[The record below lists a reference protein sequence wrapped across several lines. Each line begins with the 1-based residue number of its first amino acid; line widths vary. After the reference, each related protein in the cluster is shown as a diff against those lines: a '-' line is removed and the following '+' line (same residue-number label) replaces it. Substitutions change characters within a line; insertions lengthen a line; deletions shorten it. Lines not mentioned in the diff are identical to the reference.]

1 MPLWDEIDEEGSTWF
16 QNDRRATPAGSASP
30 ARRRRCAALP
40 AAQSRGAGSSHSRLV
55 PAQGCGDLA
64 EEEQGAMVGRADQGE
79 VAQAL
84 HQGARAAP
92 VRARKRRRRSLR
104 QSRREWRPT
113 AAPAPA
119 PQVDFAK
126 WCDEDDKEYTGE
138 DSFPGGG

>member
-1 MPLWDEIDEEGSTWF
+1 MVSERQARHAGRLCLS
-16 QNDRRATPAGSASP
+16 RAASP
-30 ARRRRCAALP
+30 LRCTP
-40 AAQSRGAGSSHSRLV
+40 SRQSRGAGSSHSRLV

-64 EEEQGAMVGRADQGE
+64 EEEQGGMVGRADQGE

-92 VRARKRRRRSLR
+92 VSSPQEAATRSPPEP
-104 QSRREWRPT
+104 QREWRPT